1 MRTPPSKLEQDVEA
15 LCKEEGYEMLTTSQ
29 WKARSEPHPYPEISI
44 NPRVRTHR
52 VIPCQVGHIGMPYC
66 WVDAGTA
73 SQFSGDFPMTAVD
86 VIPPPTITGSEGLAY
101 VGARMKRLMT
111 FAAGERRSRRIVN
124 AYAYPHFTEDNESR
138 LTLMALYVGYEST
151 VQVVREVFVP

>member
-44 NPRVRTHR
+44 NLRVRTHR

-73 SQFSGDFPMTAVD
+73 SQFSGDFPLTAVD
-86 VIPPPTITGSEGLAY
+86 VLPPNGEAFENLRY
-101 VGARMKRLMT
+101 VGEVMHRLIR
-111 FAAGERRSRRIVN
+111 FAAKERNSRHLAN
-124 AYAYPHFTEDNESR
+124 AYAYPHFSEGDELQ
-138 LTLMALYVGYEST
+138 LTRMALYVGYESAIR
-151 VQVVREVFVP
+151 VVREVFVP